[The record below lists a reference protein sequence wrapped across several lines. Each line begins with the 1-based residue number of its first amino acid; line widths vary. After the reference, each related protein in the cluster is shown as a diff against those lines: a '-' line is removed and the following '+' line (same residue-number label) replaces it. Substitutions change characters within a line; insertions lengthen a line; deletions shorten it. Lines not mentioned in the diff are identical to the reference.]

1 MKYPLSTLRPE
12 DPPGPPLS
20 AAAASL
26 PDDLLA
32 TIVGHRW
39 AFGPGILI
47 EEAVT
52 VMQREKVNFA
62 AVVDGGRLR
71 GILAR
76 QRLDEQMGTRF
87 GFALFARAQV
97 GEFAAPSSLCVK
109 LGDPVTDVLAA
120 MNARTGPSFD
130 DDVLLTDREGG
141 YLGFIPVQALV
152 RLQHRLFLEELARL
166 ASTTASLNQLNGEL
180 REARDAALHAAR
192 AKSAFL
198 ANMSHEIRT
207 PMNGVIGMASLL
219 LQSPLNEEQRDLAE
233 VLCASGESLLT
244 IINDILDFSKIE
256 AGRLALES
264 IDFVLAE
271 HLELALELQAAGARN
286 KGLELELDV
295 APNVAGVLRGDP
307 LRLRQV
313 ILNLLANA
321 IKFTQ
326 QGRVELKVSVA
337 DRDAAHTTL
346 RFEVSDTG
354 IGIAPEVQ
362 GTLFQAFVQADSST
376 TRRYGGTGL
385 GLAICRRLV
394 TLMGGEI
401 GVRSAPGAGSTFWF
415 TVRLETAEQPVA
427 APAAAGGPPPA
438 PARPPRELP
447 ILVVEDNPINQRVT
461 MLLLRNLGYSAD
473 LAANGSEALAAL
485 RHGSHALVLMDV
497 QMPVMDGLEA
507 TRYLRAAQAA
517 GESGFDRPLVIVAM
531 TANAMASD
539 RDVCL
544 AAGMDDF
551 LSKPVR
557 PESLGAIL
565 TRYLGD
571 GARSPARAAAVMA
584 EAGA

>member
-1 MKYPLSTLRPE
+1 MKFPLSTLRPE

-26 PDDLLA
+26 PEDFLA
-32 TIVGHRW
+32 SLVGHRW
-39 AFGPGILI
+39 AFEPGVMI

-52 VMQREKVNFA
+52 AMQREKVNFA
-62 AVVDGGRLR
+62 AVVEGGRLL
-71 GILAR
+71 GALAR
-76 QRLDEQMGTRF
+76 QQLDEQMGTRF
-87 GFALFARAQV
+87 GFALFARARV

-109 LGDPVTDVLAA
+109 LGDPITDVLAA

-130 DDVLLTDREGG
+130 DNVLLTDQAGA

-166 ASTTASLNQLNGEL
+166 ASVTASLNELNGEL
-180 REARDAALHAAR
+180 REARDAALHADR

-219 LQSPLNEEQRDLAE
+219 LQSPLNDDQRDLAE
-233 VLCASGESLLT
+233 VLCASGESLLA
-244 IINDILDFSKIE
+244 IINDILDFSKID

-264 IDFVLAE
+264 IDFVLVE
-271 HLELALELQAAGARN
+271 HLELALELQAAGARS
-286 KGLELELDV
+286 KGLELAMDV
-295 APNVAGVLRGDP
+295 APNVAGVHRGDP

-313 ILNLLANA
+313 VLNLLANA
-321 IKFTQ
+321 IKFTKT
-326 QGRVELKVSVA
+326 GRVELKVSVA
-337 DRDAAHTTL
+337 DRDAAHTML
-346 RFEVSDTG
+346 RFEVADTG
-354 IGIAPEVQ
+354 IGIPVAVQ
-362 GTLFQAFVQADSST
+362 GALFQAFVQADSST

-415 TVRLETAEQPVA
+415 TVRLETAEQPV
-427 APAAAGGPPPA
+427 PA
-438 PARPPRELP
+438 PATERDGPRAPANDHRDLSL
-447 ILVVEDNPINQRVT
+447 LVVEDNPINQRVT
-461 MLLLRNLGYSAD
+461 MLLLRNLGYAAD

-485 RHGSHALVLMDV
+485 RRKDYALVLMDV

-507 TRYLRAAQAA
+507 TRHIRAAQAA
-517 GESGFDRPLVIVAM
+517 GEPGFDRPLVVVAM
-531 TANAMASD
+531 TANAMESD
-539 RDVCL
+539 REACL
-544 AAGMDDF
+544 AAGMNDF

-557 PESLGAIL
+557 PESLGAML
-565 TRYLGD
+565 ARHLGPD
-571 GARSPARAAAVMA
+571 ARPPAPPAGALAAAGV
-584 EAGA
+584 